1 MNASQNPANG
11 PSPPTPQGSN
21 KSCSATDKLPN
32 PPKSLSP
39 PRRLV
44 RNLASELAPD
54 KGFPETDFFSSF
66 TEDGLR
72 HSVRAR
78 KPVVRMAHK
87 LASSPPKPAKTKRP
101 KRPRAA
107 ASMPSATQAGYTD
120 TSHDKAPEEVNTG
133 PSPGGISE
141 AAMEQAAEAYFSDS
155 FYTGIPDLPIAL
167 CDSCN
172 DVCLVCARQTMSAV
186 NLLESPDGRNTWYV
200 GPYGLFEIGQLRF
213 PQPRKSVTYV
223 RGDIRAE
230 TWASAEDA
238 EAAGVGLDSE
248 MEDGDDE
255 AVRAGFDVE
264 MANEEAVSA
273 GTGLY
278 STTGLGDDETVHEED
293 GEGGEELEDAEE
305 VDLEELIKEWR
316 EFCVIGQKA
325 GWGPWLSC
333 FERPAH
339 IDRKKW
345 NERSRRR
352 ADALNAKHEAKLA
365 ANRARSS
372 L

>member
-1 MNASQNPANG
+1 MDNAMDASQNPTKG
-11 PSPPTPQGSN
+11 PSPPTPQDSN
-21 KSCSATDKLPN
+21 KPCSATDKLRI
-32 PPKSLSP
+32 PPKSPNPL
-39 PRRLV
+39 RRLV
-44 RNLASELAPD
+44 RNLAAELAPD

-66 TEDGLR
+66 SEDGLR
-72 HSVRAR
+72 HSARAR

-87 LASSPPKPAKTKRP
+87 LASPPPKPAKTKRP

-107 ASMPSATQAGYTD
+107 ASMPPATTASYTD
-120 TSHDKAPEEVNTG
+120 TGQDKASEEVNTG
-133 PSPGGISE
+133 PSPGDISV
-141 AAMEQAAEAYFSDS
+141 
-155 FYTGIPDLPIAL
+155 PDLPIAL
-167 CDSCN
+167 CDRCN
-172 DVCLVCARQTMSAV
+172 D
-186 NLLESPDGRNTWYV
+186 SPDGRNTWYV
-200 GPYGLFEIGQLRF
+200 GPYGLFGIGQLRF
-213 PQPRKSVTYV
+213 PQPRKSATYV
-223 RGDIRAE
+223 RGDICAE

-238 EAAGVGLDSE
+238 EAAGAKLDLE

-264 MANEEAVSA
+264 IGNEEAVSA
-273 GTGLY
+273 GTELY
-278 STTGLGDDETVHEED
+278 SMMGPEDDETIDEED
-293 GEGGEELEDAEE
+293 GEGGEELEEAEE

-365 ANRARSS
+365 ANRARTS

>member
-1 MNASQNPANG
+1 M
-11 PSPPTPQGSN
+11 
-21 KSCSATDKLPN
+21 
-32 PPKSLSP
+32 
-39 PRRLV
+39 
-44 RNLASELAPD
+44 
-54 KGFPETDFFSSF
+54 
-66 TEDGLR
+66 
-72 HSVRAR
+72 
-78 KPVVRMAHK
+78 RMAHK
-87 LASSPPKPAKTKRP
+87 LASPPPKPAKTEWP

-107 ASMPSATQAGYTD
+107 ASMPPATTASYTD
-120 TSHDKAPEEVNTG
+120 TGHDKASEEVNTG

-141 AAMEQAAEAYFSDS
+141 ATVEQAAEGYLSDS
-155 FYTGIPDLPIAL
+155 CYTDIPDLPIAL
-167 CDSCN
+167 CDRCN

-223 RGDIRAE
+223 RGDIWAE
-230 TWASAEDA
+230 TLASAEDA
-238 EAAGVGLDSE
+238 EAAGVELDSE
-248 MEDGDDE
+248 TEDGDDG

-264 MANEEAVSA
+264 IGNDEAVSA
-273 GTGLY
+273 GTELY
-278 STTGLGDDETVHEED
+278 SMMGPEDDETIDEED
-293 GEGGEELEDAEE
+293 GEGGEELEEVEE

-352 ADALNAKHEAKLA
+352 TDALNAKHEAKLA